1 MSKMSTRQPP
11 PLQVCAR
18 LIEPPAAEA
27 VKRAVDELVSLE
39 ALTVEPTTGTE
50 GLTALGTHLSALP
63 VDCRVG
69 KLMLLGAMF
78 GCGDEALTVA
88 ATLSYRSPFLSPP
101 QKREEA
107 DRAKHLFATGQSDHL
122 TALRAYQECDAAGSR
137 RFDFAREHFLGIK
150 TLQTI
155 AGLKRQLL
163 ELLSAAGFV
172 QPGLRARAVEGLGR
186 RVDGTD
192 GVALALAGGLESN
205 YNNRGGGG
213 GSGGGTSENWTCRA
227 CNSKANYASKSNC
240 FRCGEPR
247 SRSSAAVDGAASL
260 SSEPSADGPPGLG
273 APPGLAQSASAHS
286 NGRSNR
292 GNGVGGSGENAT
304 SGRGGGGG
312 STNRDL
318 LSERAPMLKGLLV
331 AALFPQV
338 VTVDDPVEKKG
349 KKGGGGGGGLK
360 FRAREEGSPE
370 PVEVALHP
378 SCVAAKATKFDQLA
392 SKFWVFHER
401 VKTTRV
407 FVRDATPVSC
417 HALLF
422 FGGRALTADAERNGS
437 SGSSNKSK
445 SKGGSGNSGHEVVL
459 RLDGWLGFKVPRRDF
474 QMVLE
479 LRGQLEAALKRKV
492 EQPHL
497 PLTEGA
503 KGLMEAV
510 RMILDEKDK

>member
-1 MSKMSTRQPP
+1 
-11 PLQVCAR
+11 VCAR
-18 LIEPPAAEA
+18 LVEPPAPAA

-39 ALTVEPTTGTE
+39 ALTVDSATGAE
-50 GLTALGTHLSALP
+50 SLTALGTHLSSLP

-78 GCGDEALTVA
+78 GCADEALTIA

-101 QKREEA
+101 QKRDEA

-172 QPGLRARAVEGLGR
+172 QAGLRARAVEGLGK

-192 GVALALAGGLESN
+192 GVALALAGGLDSSGSSS
-205 YNNRGGGG
+205 GGGG
-213 GSGGGTSENWTCRA
+213 GGGGGWACRA
-227 CNSKANYASKSNC
+227 CNAQANLAFRATC
-240 FRCGEPR
+240 FRCGEPKPP
-247 SRSSAAVDGAASL
+247 SAARDDDG
-260 SSEPSADGPPGLG
+260 GPPL
-273 APPGLAQSASAHS
+273 PNSALFGQTDA
-286 NGRSNR
+286 
-292 GNGVGGSGENAT
+292 
-304 SGRGGGGG
+304 
-312 STNRDL
+312 
-318 LSERAPMLKGLLV
+318 LSLKAPMLKGLLV

-338 VTVDDPVEKKG
+338 VTVDDPADKKG
-349 KKGGGGGGGLK
+349 KKGGGGGGGGLK
-360 FRAREEGSPE
+360 FRAREEGSAE
-370 PVEVALHP
+370 LVEVALHP
-378 SCVAAKATKFDQLA
+378 SCVAAKVGKFDQLA

-401 VKTTRV
+401 IKTTRV
-407 FVRDATPVSC
+407 FVRDATPISC
-417 HALLF
+417 HALLL
-422 FGGRALTADAERNGS
+422 FGGRALTADGRG
-437 SGSSNKSK
+437 GG
-445 SKGGSGNSGHEVVL
+445 GGSGGEVVL
-459 RLDGWLGFKVPRRDF
+459 RLDGWLGFKVPRQDF

-479 LRGQLEAALKRKV
+479 LRAQLDAVLRRKV

-503 KGLMEAV
+503 RGLMEAV

>member
-1 MSKMSTRQPP
+1 
-11 PLQVCAR
+11 VCAR

-39 ALTVEPTTGTE
+39 ALTVEPTTGAE

-78 GCGDEALTVA
+78 GCGDEALTIA

-107 DRAKHLFATGQSDHL
+107 DRAKHTFATGQSDHL
-122 TALRAYQECDAAGSR
+122 TALRAYQECDSAGSR
-137 RFDFAREHFLGIK
+137 RFEFAREHFLGIK

-186 RVDGTD
+186 RIDGTD

-205 YNNRGGGG
+205 YNRG
-213 GSGGGTSENWTCRA
+213 GSGGGKGTSGDWTCRA
-227 CNSKANYASKSNC
+227 CNSKANYASKSSC

-247 SRSSAAVDGAASL
+247 SRSSAGAADADA
-260 SSEPSADGPPGLG
+260 SSEPSVDGSPPGLG
-273 APPGLAQSASAHS
+273 APPGLAQTNASA
-286 NGRSNR
+286 NGNNRISNR
-292 GNGVGGSGENAT
+292 GNGLGSSGSGGSSPANSADFG
-304 SGRGGGGG
+304 
-312 STNRDL
+312 NRDL

-349 KKGGGGGGGLK
+349 KKGGGGALK

-422 FGGRALTADAERNGS
+422 FGGRALTADAERNASS
-437 SGSSNKSK
+437 SGNSGSNHKSK
-445 SKGGSGNSGHEVVL
+445 GSGNSGNEVVL

-510 RMILDEKDK
+510 RMILDEKDKQK